1 MVYTYTEQEKM
12 KVLDTFMNDGKV
24 KQVPSSTKKK
34 YILLKEV
41 LKRFDH
47 GVTYT
52 ETEVNSI
59 LLNVFS
65 SGDYVEQRRFNLYS
79 LKKVQVC
86 DIGSTPHT

>member
-24 KQVPSSTKKK
+24 KYQVQQKK

-47 GVTYT
+47 G
-52 ETEVNSI
+52 
-59 LLNVFS
+59 
-65 SGDYVEQRRFNLYS
+65 
-79 LKKVQVC
+79 
-86 DIGSTPHT
+86 